1 MKMNYNEYKIIR
13 ISESGCGAILFGS
26 APLPVKKIEQVLNE
40 KVKEGW
46 QVVFQIIET
55 KRTLLF
61 WTRESLVVT
70 LGK

>member
-1 MKMNYNEYKIIR
+1 MNYNEYKIVR

-26 APLPVKKIEQVLNE
+26 APLPVTKIEKVLNE
-40 KVKEGW
+40 EVKAGW

-61 WTRESLVVT
+61 WTRESMLLT
-70 LGK
+70 LGR